1 VNLQQRRDLL
11 RALVG
16 QIREGEFPYE
26 AREAEPV
33 DWGAYTRAQVREVN
47 DVLLLIRDAVDAA
60 WERMPADVKAR
71 KGPGRPPT
79 PIPDLA
85 KALLMQQYFGTA
97 NRQTEGLVL
106 LFKEKVGL
114 RRAFSHKTVERAYGR
129 EDVRAVLNEVF
140 DLTVEVVADVETGLA
155 VDGSGLPTSMKVN
168 YEAQKGKGNGG
179 AGKRAAWEHA
189 VTTIGTD
196 TKVLT
201 AVAVLGRPED
211 SECPVLPD
219 LLPAAGAFPS
229 LDAVSAD
236 GLFLSRDNVDAIASL
251 GAKPRILPKR
261 NVSFK
266 RKGSDAWFHMLW
278 ELLEDPQAWLREY
291 HPRSLA
297 ETGYST
303 FKRDFPKPL
312 RRRLKRRRD
321 TEALVRFCDYNLK
334 RLCYLRYLTD
344 LAIPFSSEP

>member
-1 VNLQQRRDLL
+1 MNLQQRRDLL

-33 DWGAYTRAQVREVN
+33 DWAAYTRAQVREVN

-60 WERMPADVKAR
+60 WERMPEDLKER

-85 KALLMQQYFGTA
+85 KALLMQQYMGTA

-106 LFKEKVGL
+106 LFKEKLGL
-114 RRAFSHKTVERAYGR
+114 SRAFSYKTVERAYGR
-129 EDVRAVLNEVF
+129 EDVRAVLNEAF
-140 DLTVEVVADVETGLA
+140 DLTVEAVADSERGLA
-155 VDGSGLPTSMKVN
+155 VDGSGLPTSMKAN
-168 YEAQKGKGNGG
+168 YESQKGK
-179 AGKRAAWEHA
+179 GKRAAWEHA
-189 VTTIGTD
+189 LTAIGTD

-201 AVAVLGRPED
+201 TFTVLEGPHD
-211 SECPVLPD
+211 SESPVLPD
-219 LLPAAGAFPS
+219 LLPEAGAFPA
-229 LDAVSAD
+229 LEVVSAD
-236 GLFLSRDNVDAIASL
+236 AGFLSRDNVDAIAAL
-251 GAKPRILPKR
+251 GAKPRIMPKT
-261 NVSFK
+261 NVSLK
-266 RKGSDAWFHMLW
+266 SKGSDAWVRMLLD
-278 ELLEDPQAWLREY
+278 LLADPQDWLREY

-312 RRRLKRRRD
+312 RRRLKGRRD
-321 TEALVRFCDYNLK
+321 TEAFVRACGYNLK
-334 RLCYLRYLTD
+334 RLCYLRYLMD